1 MEENSSWSGWI
12 IFLIIVVAAALVYCL
27 YWMGRKDGRPEA
39 EDRQPLRRALPDKE
53 LAARAGQAWS
63 AYLDLYA
70 LGQDCKL
77 ARKTLCDEG
86 ILYYFQQLCGFFTAG
101 WDEAVLASRIRG
113 VIVDGLRNVL
123 ALRLGHDAEREYA
136 FPVRKAAPR
145 MDFNGYL
152 ARLGI
157 DLNAADSA
165 ETAAR
170 LGSEHDR
177 IRRERDALT
186 TDPNG
191 IYYRRVLDD
200 VLPPLNAFV
209 GDKSLPRLPDGIDL
223 IEVVVP
229 LLRGENA
236 AEGRAAQLHHG
247 SRPVRARQA
256 ELVRAEDAHLAERVA
271 HTARGLREAVALA
284 GTILA
289 GIAGLRAVRRR

>member
-1 MEENSSWSGWI
+1 MMEENSSWSGWI
-12 IFLIIVVAAALVYCL
+12 IFLIIVVAAVLVYCL
-27 YWMGRKDGRPEA
+27 YRMGRKDGRPEA
-39 EDRQPLRRALPDKE
+39 DDRQPLRRALPDKE

-123 ALRLGHDAEREYA
+123 ALRLGHDAERGYA

-152 ARLGI
+152 ARLGV
-157 DLNAADSA
+157 DLNAPDAA
-165 ETAAR
+165 ETVAR

-209 GDKSLPRLPDGIDL
+209 GDKSLPRLPDA
-223 IEVVVP
+223 EVIARAACFRDGMTT
-229 LLRGENA
+229 LLRKHGIECVAFADA
-236 AEGRAAQLHHG
+236 APDRQEDWFIRTPATGMGDMPAIVRAA
-247 SRPVRARQA
+247 
-256 ELVRAEDAHLAERVA
+256 DATVYYK
-271 HTARGLREAVALA
+271 
-284 GTILA
+284 
-289 GIAGLRAVRRR
+289 GIVYC